1 MVVAV
6 AGNNL
11 GCTANTFDFYTT
23 WSFVIFLLSILAYGS
38 LVFSERTRVVFFA
51 RCIVWWGIANAFA
64 VGIVGHLAVSYPKN
78 SEVFTKEAHT
88 NIRLIDGFMHLLPLL
103 VWAVIFAADSDRI
116 VRGAGWPTFAFV
128 LMLFVVVVALYGAI
142 PAQIKNLNNKYDE
155 DKDTCKAIRQ
165 LQDTTFSDISNAPI
179 ESKPRR
185 RGFDKMKLVYF
196 RYQSDSSKVM
206 TMAVAMPVLF
216 VLFVVMFV
224 AMAAHKRYRTQE
236 DRVYGRQKKARV
248 NSASTGRTN
257 VRTSN

>member
-23 WSFVIFLLSILAYGS
+23 WSFVIFFLSILAYGS

-142 PAQIKNLNNKYDE
+142 PAQIRGVPTISD
-155 DKDTCKAIRQ
+155 DTCFDIRRVKE
-165 LQDTTFSDISNAPI
+165 NG
-179 ESKPRR
+179 RY
-185 RGFDKMKLVYF
+185 GFEKMKLVYF
-196 RYQSDSSKVM
+196 RYQPSSNKVM
-206 TMAVAMPVLF
+206 AMAVAMPVLF
-216 VLFVVMFV
+216 VLFVVIFV
-224 AMAAHKRYRTQE
+224 AMAAHKRYKTQE
-236 DRVYGRQKKARV
+236 DRVYGRQQTSVIKRKA
-248 NSASTGRTN
+248 RTN
-257 VRTSN
+257 VKTSN